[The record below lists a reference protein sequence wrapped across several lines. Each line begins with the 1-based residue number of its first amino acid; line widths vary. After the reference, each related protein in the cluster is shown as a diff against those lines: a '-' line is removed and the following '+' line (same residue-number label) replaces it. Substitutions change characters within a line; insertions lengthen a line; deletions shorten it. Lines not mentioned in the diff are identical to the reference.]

1 MPKGYWIAHV
11 DISNPEGYKAY
22 QDANAKPF
30 AHYGARFLARGGDS
44 ELVEGASRSR
54 HVIIEFPT
62 YEAACDCYHCEDYQY
77 AKSLRAGAGIA
88 DIIIV
93 AGYDGIQPG

>member
-30 AHYGARFLARGGDS
+30 AEYGAKFLARGGDS
-44 ELVEGASRSR
+44 EVVEGAFRSR
-54 HVIIEFPT
+54 HVIIEFPS
-62 YEAACDCYHCEDYQY
+62 YQAARECYHCDDYQY
-77 AKSLRAGAGIA
+77 AKSLREGAGIG
-88 DIIIV
+88 DIIVV
-93 AGYDGIQPG
+93 AGYDGPQPG